1 MQTPGAHASSHFD
14 GSFLADRRYEADE
27 VRTSTVDR
35 QSRPESVTEKIERPF
50 REGPLT
56 VCVFAVDDLGLVRM
70 QSQPA
75 LRQPLFKRQTQVLR
89 LCFASTMADSVIC
102 VAFELHVWIFPAH
115 PEIEYWANNCP
126 LWRALFPMDQ

>member
-1 MQTPGAHASSHFD
+1 
-14 GSFLADRRYEADE
+14 
-27 VRTSTVDR
+27 
-35 QSRPESVTEKIERPF
+35 
-50 REGPLT
+50 
-56 VCVFAVDDLGLVRM
+56 M

-126 LWRALFPMDQ
+126 LWRALFPMDQLSIRHANRRPQPTLKVEEHPFAIRVSPHGPHQEFPIDVIRSEEHTSE